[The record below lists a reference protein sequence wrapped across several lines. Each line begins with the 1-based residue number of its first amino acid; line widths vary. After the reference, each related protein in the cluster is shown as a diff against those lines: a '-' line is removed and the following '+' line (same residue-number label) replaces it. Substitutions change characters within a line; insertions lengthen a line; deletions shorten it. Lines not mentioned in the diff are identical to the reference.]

1 MGRIKQKEA
10 VMKRIVTCPKCEAKL
25 AVFDLGK
32 PINQKCPKCGNAFVI
47 ESEEDKEAVKTVEA
61 ADTGKPASDGAKK
74 AEASTSDV
82 KTAVADVKAA
92 EDAASKGKTAA
103 QPDAIAPDKKD
114 AGEKKSEDADKPSDK
129 SPDKKEPA
137 AKEKE
142 IALKK
147 PVERPGG
154 TDKPM
159 VSAKREP
166 VASAALDSAVP
177 PAAGPSPLFS
187 MVVAGLLILVIV
199 MQVMMKMRADK
210 QYRTLIEHLQ
220 YIEKNLK

>member
-1 MGRIKQKEA
+1 
-10 VMKRIVTCPKCEAKL
+10 MKRIVTCPKCEAKL

-137 AKEKE
+137 AKGKE

-154 TDKPM
+154 TDKPLTTP
-159 VSAKREP
+159 KREP
-166 VASAALDSAVP
+166 GASDALDSAGP
-177 PAAGPSPLFS
+177 HAAGGPSPLFS
-187 MVVAGLLILVIV
+187 IVVAGLLILVIV
-199 MQVMMKMRADK
+199 MQVMMKVRAEK
-210 QYRTLIEHLQ
+210 QYKTLIEHLQ

>member
-1 MGRIKQKEA
+1 
-10 VMKRIVTCPKCEAKL
+10 MKRIVTCPKCEAKL

-47 ESEEDKEAVKTVEA
+47 ESEENKEAVKTAEA
-61 ADTGKPASDGAKK
+61 TDSGKSASDGAKK

-82 KTAVADVKAA
+82 KAGTDVKAA
-92 EDAASKGKTAA
+92 EDAASKGKPAA
-103 QPDAIAPDKKD
+103 KSDAIAPEKKD
-114 AGEKKSEDADKPSDK
+114 TVGKKSEDADKPSDT

-137 AKEKE
+137 AKGKE

-199 MQVMMKMRADK
+199 MQVMMKVRADK